1 MDPSLHLAPALFD
14 LGSGA
19 HWIIILVVALLL
31 FGRRLPEIMR
41 SLGGS
46 IREFK
51 KGMDTDQVADQLQPP
66 VDGAV
71 SRHAVPPPAPLA
83 PPPAPAPGQP
93 QEAPV
98 QDPAKPH

>member
-1 MDPSLHLAPALFD
+1 MDPSTHLVPAIFD
-14 LGSGA
+14 LGSGS

-51 KGMDTDQVADQLQPP
+51 KGMDTDQGGEHPAQPP

-71 SRHAVPPPAPLA
+71 SRQAVAPPEPPPAVPL
-83 PPPAPAPGQP
+83 P
-93 QEAPV
+93 QAKEEPV
-98 QDPAKPH
+98 QDPTKPH